1 MKTEVTNQYG
11 IMEKSILNIT
21 VIEARSVKVSDY
33 DSQSD
38 LYVLIECA
46 NQSAQTKH
54 LEGMQNPVWDETF
67 QFEIYNGKEEIKV
80 CIMDKKLMKQDT
92 IVGVLYIPLSTLKDQ
107 VKIEDW
113 YSLDSPIIGEGKPN
127 GRIRL
132 QLWWIHSKTKLIED
146 RIMQTEEDIDK
157 ILEDK

>member
-1 MKTEVTNQYG
+1 
-11 IMEKSILNIT
+11 
-21 VIEARSVKVSDY
+21 
-33 DSQSD
+33 
-38 LYVLIECA
+38 
-46 NQSAQTKH
+46 
-54 LEGMQNPVWDETF
+54 
-67 QFEIYNGKEEIKV
+67 
-80 CIMDKKLMKQDT
+80 MKQDT
-92 IVGVLYIPLSTLKDQ
+92 IIGVLYIPLNTLKDQ
-107 VKIEDW
+107 VKVEDW